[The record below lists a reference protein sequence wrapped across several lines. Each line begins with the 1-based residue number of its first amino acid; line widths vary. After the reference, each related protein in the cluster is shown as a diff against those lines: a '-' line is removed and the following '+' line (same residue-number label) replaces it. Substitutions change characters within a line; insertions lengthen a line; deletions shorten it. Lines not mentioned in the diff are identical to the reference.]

1 MSRSL
6 LFSQLARTIR
16 MAHYCQE
23 HNISTSVGA
32 ERIVSLEAL
41 RSAQHKSRR
50 EFLVHMGK
58 LAVVGATVGVG
69 SGELHRTLAAP
80 NSIDVKVAIVG
91 AGLAGLA
98 CGYELK
104 KNGINATLYE
114 ASNRTGGRCYSL
126 GGAFPGAV
134 TFPGQVVERGG
145 EFIDNLHKTML
156 GYVQE
161 FKLQV
166 EDVSKQPGEVFYY
179 FNGQRY
185 AESAVVDEFRH
196 FVSAMRADLRT
207 LSNAPIADNYT
218 ESDRK
223 LDLTTLQEYLDTRGA
238 GSLIKAAI
246 TAAYIGEYGR
256 EINEQSCLNFLLFIH
271 ADKRSKFRPFGV
283 FSDERYHVIGGNQ
296 QIVEGLRNRLAGQ
309 INFGKKLV
317 AARTDSA
324 GKVELTFNDG
334 SSGKFDAVVFAIPF
348 STLRE
353 VDLKGLQLPA
363 FKLFAINNL
372 RYGTNAKLIVGF
384 SGRPWAAAGSNGS
397 SYADLQYLQATWET
411 NPSNATNN
419 RAVITDYTAGKLGAG
434 LNPNNVQQ
442 AANNFL
448 NDFNRI
454 FPGAS
459 TAATRNG
466 NQLLAHLEH
475 WPSNSLT
482 KGSYTCNQPG
492 YFTTIANNE
501 GKPVGNLYFAGEHT
515 NSFYEWQGFMEGAA
529 LSGINAAN
537 QILQKAK

>member
-16 MAHYCQE
+16 IAQYCQE
-23 HNISTSVGA
+23 NNISTSEGI
-32 ERIVSLEAL
+32 ERIAALEAL
-41 RSAQHKSRR
+41 MSARNTSRR
-50 EFLVHMGK
+50 EFLAQIGK
-58 LAVVGATVGVG
+58 LAVVGATIGVG
-69 SGELHRTLAAP
+69 SGRLHRTLAATR
-80 NSIDVKVAIVG
+80 SIDVQVAIIG

-114 ASNRTGGRCYSL
+114 ASNRLGGRCYSL
-126 GGAFPGAV
+126 GGAFPGTV

-166 EDVSKQPGEVFYY
+166 EDLSKQPGEVFYY

-185 AESAVVDEFRH
+185 AESAVVDEFRN
-196 FVSAMRADLRT
+196 FVAAMRADLRT
-207 LSNAPIADNYT
+207 LSGEPTADNYT

-223 LDLTTLQEYLDTRGA
+223 LDFTTLQDYLDTRDA

-246 TAAYIGEYGR
+246 KAAYIGEYGR
-256 EINEQSCLNFLLFIH
+256 EISEQSCLNFLLFIH

-317 AARTDSA
+317 AARKDSA

-334 SSGKFDAVVFAIPF
+334 SSRKFDAVVFAIPF

-353 VDLKGLQLPA
+353 VNLQGLQLPA
-363 FKLFAINNL
+363 QKLFAINNL
-372 RYGTNAKLIVGF
+372 RYGTNAKLMVGF
-384 SGRPWAAAGSNGS
+384 NRRPWAVQGSNGS
-397 SYADLQYLQATWET
+397 SYADLPYLQGTWET

-419 RAVITDYTAGKLGAG
+419 RGVITNYSGGKLGAG

-442 AANNFL
+442 EANNFL

-475 WPSNSLT
+475 WPSNPLT

-501 GKPVGNLYFAGEHT
+501 GKPVGNLYFAGEHA
-515 NSFYEWQGFMEGAA
+515 NSFYDWQGFMEGAA
-529 LSGINAAN
+529 LSGIDAAK
-537 QILQKAK
+537 QILQNAK